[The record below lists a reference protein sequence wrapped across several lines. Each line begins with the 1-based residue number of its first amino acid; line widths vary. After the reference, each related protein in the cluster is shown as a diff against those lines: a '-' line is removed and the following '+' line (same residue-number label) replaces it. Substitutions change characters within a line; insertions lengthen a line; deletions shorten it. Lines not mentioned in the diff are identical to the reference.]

1 VPIYAYLCPCGTEFD
16 RFLKLADSDQPQYCE
31 CGRESPKFIKPVSIH
46 VDAPA
51 YQSPASGKWIT
62 SRTERREDLR
72 ATNCVEW
79 EPGMK
84 EEHQKRLA
92 AEDAALDRKVED
104 HVEKEILSMP
114 AAKRERLAN
123 EVESLDVGIVRV

>member
-16 RFLKLADSDQPQYCE
+16 RFLKLVDSDQPQYCE
-31 CGRESPKFIKPVSIH
+31 CGREAPKFIKPVSIH

-62 SRTERREDLR
+62 SRAERREDLR